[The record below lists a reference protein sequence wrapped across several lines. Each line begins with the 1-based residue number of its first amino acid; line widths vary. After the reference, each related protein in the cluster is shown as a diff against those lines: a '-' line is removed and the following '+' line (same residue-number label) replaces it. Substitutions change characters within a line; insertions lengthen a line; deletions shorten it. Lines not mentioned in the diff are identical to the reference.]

1 MTFLK
6 GYETH
11 QVPGGHRQQQQL
23 PPHQQFF
30 QNQFGPGSGP
40 GPGPGPGPSHSGP
53 HGPSQSF
60 NQGGFGPGGP
70 QMGPGPGGP
79 GPGGPMGPGPGPTMM
94 NMMPG
99 KWLISKFIPKI

>member
-1 MTFLK
+1 M
-6 GYETH
+6 
-11 QVPGGHRQQQQL
+11 PGGHRQQQQL

-30 QNQFGPGSGP
+30 QNQFGPGS
-40 GPGPGPGPSHSGP
+40 GPGPSHSGP

-79 GPGGPMGPGPGPTMM
+79 MGHGPGPQMM

-99 KWLISKFIPKI
+99 KLLILNFIPKISNFLIKLK